1 MTITN
6 GYATLAAVKWR
17 LDPGFTTVEDER
29 RDLVLEQ
36 QVQAISRVI
45 DSITGHR
52 FYATTETRYYTP
64 ENERLCYVDDLLSLT
79 SGGLYTDPD
88 GDLDYDDTWAT
99 TDYLLMPHNA
109 TTNGWPYSWI
119 ETHPTGIR
127 LFPAYLR
134 ANRYIGATRAVKIT
148 GSFGFCATGSQPD
161 EITEACLLAV
171 EQLFK
176 RKDAIFGVTGPMGMS
191 FALKVAL
198 KSDPHIMVLL
208 EPYIGMI

>member
-1 MTITN
+1 MAIVN
-6 GYATLAAVKWR
+6 GYATLAEVNYR
-17 LDPGFTTVEDER
+17 LNFVTAADAT
-29 RDLVLEQ
+29 RDAVLEQ
-36 QVQAISRVI
+36 QVEAISRVI

-79 SGGLYTDPD
+79 DGGLYTDPD

-119 ETHPTGIR
+119 ETHPTGVR
-127 LFPAYLR
+127 LFPANLR
-134 ANRYIGATRAVKIT
+134 SGRYIGATKAVKVT

-161 EITEACLLAV
+161 EITEACILAV

-191 FALKVAL
+191 FSLKVTM
-198 KSDPHIMVLL
+198 KGDPHIMALL
-208 EPYIGMI
+208 EPYIGIL

>member
-1 MTITN
+1 MAIVN
-6 GYATLAAVKWR
+6 GYATLAEVNYR
-17 LDPGFTTVEDER
+17 LNFVTAADAT
-29 RDLVLEQ
+29 RDAVLEQ
-36 QVQAISRVI
+36 QVEAISRVI

-79 SGGLYTDPD
+79 DGGLYTDLD

-119 ETHPTGIR
+119 ETHPTGVR
-127 LFPAYLR
+127 LFSSNLR
-134 ANRYIGATRAVKIT
+134 SGRYVGATKSVKVT

-161 EITEACLLAV
+161 EITEACILAV

-191 FALKVAL
+191 FSLKVTM
-198 KSDPHIMVLL
+198 KGDPHIMALL
-208 EPYIGMI
+208 EPYIGIL

>member
-1 MTITN
+1 MSIVS
-6 GYATLAAVKWR
+6 GYATLAAINYR
-17 LDPGFTTVEDER
+17 LDFTTGADAT
-29 RDLVLEQ
+29 RDAVLEQ

-45 DSITGHR
+45 DGITGHR

-64 ENERLCYVDDLLSLT
+64 ENERLCYVDDLLEVST
-79 SGGLYTDPD
+79 GLYTDPD

-109 TTNGWPYSWI
+109 TTNGWPYGWI
-119 ETHPTGIR
+119 EVHPTGVR

-134 ANRYIGATRAVKIT
+134 SGRYIGATKAVKVA
-148 GSFGFCATGSQPD
+148 GSFGFCVTGSQPD
-161 EITEACLLAV
+161 EITEACLLGV

-176 RKDAIFGVTGPMGMS
+176 RKDAIYGVTGPMGMS

-198 KSDPHIMVLL
+198 KSDPHIMALL
-208 EPYIGMI
+208 QPYMGMT